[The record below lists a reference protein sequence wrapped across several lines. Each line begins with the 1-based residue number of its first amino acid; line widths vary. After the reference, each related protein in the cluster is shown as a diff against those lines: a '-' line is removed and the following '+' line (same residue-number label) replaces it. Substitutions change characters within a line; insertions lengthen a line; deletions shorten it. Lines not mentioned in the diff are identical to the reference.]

1 MLKDKNKIK
10 KDSAKLLDSK
20 RSHFEQS
27 NETKFNENFPV
38 VKTPKEPIIDPD
50 LKEILNIESR
60 YRQGYQNKFKTS
72 EKSSYITYDSYSS

>member
-20 RSHFEQS
+20 RSHFEQA

-38 VKTPKEPIIDPD
+38 IKQNIEKPIDPD
-50 LKEILNIESR
+50 LKEILDIETK
-60 YRQGYQNKFKTS
+60 YREGYQNKFKTND
-72 EKSSYITYDSYSS
+72 KSSYITYDSYSS